1 MLLDAIDTD
10 TEFLCNFLIFLII
23 KITLLQNGFSRDR
36 SVVL

>member
-23 KITLLQNGFSRDR
+23 KKNTPSEWF
-36 SVVL
+36 